1 MASKGAAMASFH
13 LAVKT
18 IGRSAGRSATAA
30 AAYRAGVE
38 ITDERTGLVHDYTRK
53 QGVEHCALVMPAD
66 APAWANDRSAL
77 WNAAEQA
84 ETRKNSTVAREYEI
98 ALPAELSAEARRELA
113 LGLAREISAR
123 HGVAV
128 DVAIHAPGREGDQ
141 RNHHAH
147 LLTTTRRIGP
157 EGLGEKTRELD
168 QKTSGEV
175 ERWRGRWAEMQNVA
189 LERAGSIERVDHRSH
204 QRQGIEQEA
213 TVHMGPSATAMERR
227 AEHQAMREGRAYE
240 PVTMVGQHN
249 ASVIERRGLR
259 QYIER
264 GTEWLRDAGQRISG
278 RLHAFAATLSGAVD
292 RDRRD
297 AAEAQRQEQLAVE
310 RAREQAQERQQ
321 AQERDKVAEKFRTI
335 ARKREAGAHGY
346 GDHNSDWKATPE
358 ALRKAV
364 DAYNEANQHTK
375 DLYIEQIQREPQMA
389 RAVGQLLH
397 ERELVLQR
405 DRGLSR

>member
-1 MASKGAAMASFH
+1 
-13 LAVKT
+13 
-18 IGRSAGRSATAA
+18 
-30 AAYRAGVE
+30 
-38 ITDERTGLVHDYTRK
+38 
-53 QGVEHCALVMPAD
+53 
-66 APAWANDRSAL
+66 
-77 WNAAEQA
+77 
-84 ETRKNSTVAREYEI
+84 
-98 ALPAELSAEARRELA
+98 
-113 LGLAREISAR
+113 
-123 HGVAV
+123 
-128 DVAIHAPGREGDQ
+128 
-141 RNHHAH
+141 
-147 LLTTTRRIGP
+147 RRIGP

-189 LERAGSIERVDHRSH
+189 LERAGSVERVDHRSH

-249 ASVIERRGLR
+249 AGVIERRGLR

-297 AAEAQRQEQLAVE
+297 AAEAQRQEQLAAE

-321 AQERDKVAEKFRTI
+321 AQEREKVADKFRTI
-335 ARKREAGAHGY
+335 AGKREAGAHGY

-364 DAYNEANQHTK
+364 DAYNGANQHTK

-405 DRGLSR
+405 DRGMSL